1 MKIFKFL
8 FFLLIIGVCVL
19 FYSWK
24 IEPNMLKTEYV
35 EVESEKIQ
43 RDVTVAILSDV
54 HLKADYPVEKLAEAV
69 DRINAENP
77 DAVIFLGDLFD
88 NYSSYEGEEEEVT
101 AALAGLAAPLKLCVY
116 GNHDYGGRGANA
128 YREIMENAG
137 FEIFKNQSLETEWG
151 IRFTGL
157 DDYIFGQREEMQCTS
172 DSYNFVFA
180 HAPDSLE
187 YVSGSDFFTA
197 GHSHGGQVRIPF
209 LKPSWLPFGAQKLGY
224 WRGMYQNDDGSKVY
238 VTRGTGTSLYTLR
251 LFNVPEITIC
261 KFSKKSV
268 EK

>member
-1 MKIFKFL
+1 MKIL
-8 FFLLIIGVCVL
+8 RFFLLLLLAGVCVL

-24 IEPNMLKTEYV
+24 IEPGMLKTEYI
-35 EVESEKIQ
+35 ELESEKIQ

-54 HLKADYPVEKLAEAV
+54 HLKSDYPVEKLIEAV

-101 AALAGLAAPLKLCVY
+101 AALTGLAAPLKLCVY

-157 DDYIFGQREEMQCTS
+157 DDYIFGQREEMRNQ
-172 DSYNFVFA
+172 
-180 HAPDSLE
+180 
-187 YVSGSDFFTA
+187 
-197 GHSHGGQVRIPF
+197 
-209 LKPSWLPFGAQKLGY
+209 GY
-224 WRGMYQNDDGSKVY
+224 DGIDMVNAWYS
-238 VTRGTGTSLYTLR
+238 
-251 LFNVPEITIC
+251 
-261 KFSKKSV
+261 
-268 EK
+268 